1 MVFFYAGL
9 ANTSG
14 RGRRNTQRSSEDPC
28 TRTPLV
34 SGFCSPQQ
42 PSGSH
47 SHPDSP
53 EQPTQKTKKRTRVRG
68 PTLCRD
74 MWDMCD
80 GEQIAVP
87 INTLGQPVGPEAS
100 KLSTFLGTVARNGEM
115 APLTFVDWFA
125 MPDEKKE
132 NMWQFV
138 QVLINKTLFSS
149 GTWTRMGVEIG
160 PKFIFY

>member
-1 MVFFYAGL
+1 
-9 ANTSG
+9 
-14 RGRRNTQRSSEDPC
+14 
-28 TRTPLV
+28 
-34 SGFCSPQQ
+34 
-42 PSGSH
+42 
-47 SHPDSP
+47 
-53 EQPTQKTKKRTRVRG
+53 
-68 PTLCRD
+68 

-115 APLTFVDWFA
+115 APLIFVDWFA

-138 QVLINKTLFSS
+138 QVLINKTFVLKWHVDKDGGRNRS
-149 GTWTRMGVEIG
+149 
-160 PKFIFY
+160 